1 MTTIFSE
8 EALRK
13 IEKRKREWEEKTLKT
28 SLRRFGAEENPNKF
42 YSPEDIEDFDF
53 LEKVGFP
60 GEYPFTAG
68 TYPTQIPGAGPVIGG
83 GFLESGGSL
92 TRAGRYSGYGT
103 AEDTRDHYCEMQG
116 LGRESGPNIAFD
128 LPTQCGYDSD
138 SPMAQGEVGRTGVSV
153 DTLRDFEIIYEAF
166 TGERD
171 LDRIASDW
179 TINAPANVIIA
190 MYAVLAKKRG
200 IPLDKLRGT
209 PQNDILKEFISR
221 GTYIFPPTPSMRMV
235 RDTIT
240 FCTEHMPFLNTISIC
255 SGHIQEAGA
264 NYPQRLAF
272 YFADAIAYVQL
283 GIDAG
288 LDVDAF
294 LPRFTFLGFGGSME
308 LLKEVALWRAGR
320 RLWARIVRDKF
331 KAKDIRSYRMR
342 MPGVGMSGYSSM
354 TKQRPLN
361 NLVRGVFAGIA
372 AALAGYP
379 PSCEPPYDEPLG
391 LGWSL
396 EAMQLSLDAARI
408 VQHEGKLT
416 EVLDPLAGSYY
427 IEAMTDQ
434 LEEEAWKII
443 NKIEAMGGAVAAVEN
458 GFIQSE
464 LARSAYQHQKDIETR
479 QRIVVGVNAFL
490 GENELEVSTNR
501 LVPHPY
507 DPQRRAEAEEK
518 QIANLT
524 AVKRERDNERV
535 KVTLRRLEEAAHDEK
550 VNLIPTIMEAVE
562 AYATIGEIC
571 DVLRGVFGEYT
582 EFSL

>member
-1 MTTIFSE
+1 
-8 EALRK
+8 
-13 IEKRKREWEEKTLKT
+13 
-28 SLRRFGAEENPNKF
+28 
-42 YSPEDIEDFDF
+42 
-53 LEKVGFP
+53 
-60 GEYPFTAG
+60 
-68 TYPTQIPGAGPVIGG
+68 
-83 GFLESGGSL
+83 
-92 TRAGRYSGYGT
+92 
-103 AEDTRDHYCEMQG
+103 
-116 LGRESGPNIAFD
+116 
-128 LPTQCGYDSD
+128 
-138 SPMAQGEVGRTGVSV
+138 
-153 DTLRDFEIIYEAF
+153 
-166 TGERD
+166 
-171 LDRIASDW
+171 
-179 TINAPANVIIA
+179 
-190 MYAVLAKKRG
+190 
-200 IPLDKLRGT
+200 
-209 PQNDILKEFISR
+209 
-221 GTYIFPPTPSMRMV
+221 
-235 RDTIT
+235 
-240 FCTEHMPFLNTISIC
+240 
-255 SGHIQEAGA
+255 
-264 NYPQRLAF
+264 
-272 YFADAIAYVQL
+272 
-283 GIDAG
+283 
-288 LDVDAF
+288 
-294 LPRFTFLGFGGSME
+294 
-308 LLKEVALWRAGR
+308 
-320 RLWARIVRDKF
+320 
-331 KAKDIRSYRMR
+331 
-342 MPGVGMSGYSSM
+342 
-354 TKQRPLN
+354 
-361 NLVRGVFAGIA
+361 
-372 AALAGYP
+372 
-379 PSCEPPYDEPLG
+379 
-391 LGWSL
+391 
-396 EAMQLSLDAARI
+396 MQLSLDAARI

>member
-1 MTTIFSE
+1 MFKE
-8 EALRK
+8 EALRE
-13 IEKRKREWEEKTLKT
+13 IEKRKKEWEEKTIKA
-28 SLRRFGAEENPNKF
+28 SMKRFGIGENPNKF
-42 YSPEDIEDFDF
+42 YSPEDVKDFDF

-83 GFLESGGSL
+83 GFLESGGGL

-103 AEDTRDHYCEMQG
+103 AEDTRDYYCKMQG
-116 LGRESGPNIAFD
+116 LGREGGPNIAFD

-138 SPMAQGEVGRTGVSV
+138 HPMARGEVGRTGVAI
-153 DTLRDFEIIYEAF
+153 DTLRDFEVLYEAF
-166 TGERD
+166 TDDRD

-179 TINAPANVIIA
+179 TINAPANIIIA

-200 IPLDKLRGT
+200 IPLDKLKGT
-209 PQNDILKEFISR
+209 PQNDILKEFAAR
-221 GTYIFPPTPSMRMV
+221 GTYIFPPAPSMRMV

-240 FCTEHMPFLNTISIC
+240 FCTRHMPSMNVISIC

-264 NYPQRLAF
+264 THPQRLAF
-272 YFADAIAYVQL
+272 YFANAIAYVQL

-288 LDVDAF
+288 LNVDDF

-308 LLKEVALWRAGR
+308 LLREVALWRAGR
-320 RLWARIVRDKF
+320 RMWARIVRDKF

-361 NLVRGVFAGIA
+361 NLVRATFAGIA

-379 PSCEPPYDEPLG
+379 PSCEPPYDEALG

-408 VQHEGKLT
+408 IQYEGKLT
-416 EVLDPLAGSYY
+416 EALDPLAGSYY
-427 IEAMTDQ
+427 IEAMTNQ
-434 LEEEAWKII
+434 LEEEAWDIL
-443 NKIEAMGGAVAAVEN
+443 NKIEAMGGAVAAIEK
-458 GFIQSE
+458 GFVQKE
-464 LARSAYQHQKDIETR
+464 LARSAHQHQKEIETR
-479 QRIVVGVNAFL
+479 QKIVVGVNAFL
-490 GENELEVSTNR
+490 GENELEVTTNR

-507 DPQRRAEAEEK
+507 DPERRTEAEEK
-518 QIANLT
+518 QIAALT
-524 AVKRERDNERV
+524 MVKRERDNEKV
-535 KVTLRRLEEAAHDEK
+535 KATLKRLEEAAHDEK
-550 VNLIPTIMEAVE
+550 VNLICPIMEAVE
-562 AYATIGEIC
+562 AYATLGEIC

-582 EFSL
+582 EVSL